1 MPVTLSKQTARRY
14 VLGRQGLWPGRRWQ
28 ALAGT
33 EQALRTCECVQIDT
47 ISAVAR
53 SHDLHL
59 SSRVE
64 GYDPAMLDRLMYT
77 DRIFFDFGNILMV
90 YPGDE
95 MPYWRAVMRRH
106 RDRVNAEMD
115 ERLPVIEHVRSE
127 IAARGPLASRDFA
140 GRERVPGGFN
150 TVKDS
155 AIALNLLWLTGE
167 IATHSRRGFDRV
179 YDLSHNLPIAAGN
192 GETAGDAEAQSFFGR
207 KAMRELG
214 LATGTEWWRRMRVY
228 LSRSPDLAAA
238 KSMAKMSDEGFLA
251 PFKLEGEKSPRWA
264 LMEDLPIL
272 DTLAAGGVPDAWRA
286 LGPTTEDETSFLAPL
301 DNVIWD
307 RARARDLFD
316 FDYVWEV
323 YKPAKLRRWGYYTLP
338 ILWGDKLV
346 ARFAP
351 RLNRKTQ
358 TLTVEGFWL
367 EQADL
372 AADPGFKAALT
383 AAMHRFCAFHKA
395 QTLDPGDMRTLLGF
409 NFTPTNDLGAQ

>member
-59 SSRVE
+59 AGRVE

-77 DRIFFDFGNILMV
+77 DRLFFDFGNILMV

-95 MPYWRAVMRRH
+95 MPYRRAVMRRH
-106 RDRVNAEMD
+106 RDRVNAEMK

-150 TVKDS
+150 TVKDT
-155 AIALNLLWLTGE
+155 AIALYLLWLAGE

-207 KAMRELG
+207 KAMRDLG

-238 KSMAKMSDEGFLA
+238 KSMAKMTDDGFLA
-251 PFKLEGEKSPRWA
+251 PVELEGERSP
-264 LMEDLPIL
+264 
-272 DTLAAGGVPDAWRA
+272 
-286 LGPTTEDETSFLAPL
+286 
-301 DNVIWD
+301 
-307 RARARDLFD
+307 
-316 FDYVWEV
+316 
-323 YKPAKLRRWGYYTLP
+323 RWGYYTLP

-383 AAMHRFCAFHKA
+383 AGMHRFCAFHKA
-395 QTLDPGDMRTLLGF
+395 QALNPGDMRKLLGP
-409 NFTPTNDLGAQ
+409 NFTPTYDLGAQ